1 MHIFKK
7 LLYFGIPSA
16 VFFED
21 GSRVDYLSKSGTL
34 IYVSPIGCGIQI
46 TVLRD
51 KSNGELH
58 IEMPNVWEWDKP
70 AGKFLS
76 DEEMRDVKIK
86 ITQYVEKQGKPF
98 SISET

>member
-7 LLYFGIPSA
+7 LMHWGIPSA

-34 IYVSPIGCGIQI
+34 VYVSPTGHGIR
-46 TVLRD
+46 VPVVYG
-51 KSNGELH
+51 KSNGELQ
-58 IEMPNVWEWDKP
+58 IELPAVWKWDKP
-70 AGKFLS
+70 IGKHFS
-76 DEEMRDVKIK
+76 DEEAKDVKTK

-98 SISET
+98 SIRVV